1 MDIFSINE
9 RIVYMEK
16 AILAK
21 GYADAEVT
29 VRMEDPANRSW
40 NRRFKVD
47 VAQNLKAD
55 SYTTREDKTFSL
67 VFGQALGDAVGLM
80 DEALAYVTDL
90 PSKDDAEGAANV
102 RSIETLV
109 QEFRT
114 LQLEAPTEEL
124 RTKYGSLADDLEAE
138 IKEVNDL
145 RYQAG
150 YQITDQS

>member
-1 MDIFSINE
+1 MDIFSINKS
-9 RIVYMEK
+9 IVTMEL
-16 AILAK
+16 IIITK
-21 GYADAEVT
+21 GYADAEVS
-29 VRMEDPANRSW
+29 VKLEDPLNRSW
-40 NRRFKVD
+40 NRRFRVE
-47 VAQNLKAD
+47 VAHNLKSD

-67 VFGQALGDAVGLM
+67 VGGQDLGDAVGLM

-124 RTKYGSLADDLEAE
+124 RTKYGALADGLEAE
-138 IKEVNDL
+138 IKEVHDL

-150 YQITDQS
+150 YHITDQS